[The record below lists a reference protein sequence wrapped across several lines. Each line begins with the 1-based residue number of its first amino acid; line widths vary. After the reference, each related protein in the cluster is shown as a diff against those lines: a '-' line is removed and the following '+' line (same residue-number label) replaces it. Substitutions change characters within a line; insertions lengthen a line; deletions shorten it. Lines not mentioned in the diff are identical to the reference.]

1 MSCVVLQPNN
11 RRMIACH
18 ECDLLQHE
26 VALPVGG
33 VARCRRCSG
42 LLYRN
47 HPRGLE
53 RALAYTLGAL
63 VLFAISNTFPIVGL
77 EVNGELIQTT
87 LLGTASKLYRDGM
100 WLVAALVLFT
110 TLLAPLAHL
119 LAMLYVLLPL
129 RFGRL
134 PRSPENVIRLL
145 TEVRHWG
152 MVEVFVLGVLV
163 SLVKLADLAKI
174 VPGVALWSFGGLMIL
189 FTAASTAFDPRQ
201 IWLKLENAS

>member
-1 MSCVVLQPNN
+1 MPDGNQL
-11 RRMIACH
+11 IACH

-26 VALPVGG
+26 VALPEGG
-33 VARCRRCSG
+33 VARCRRCGG
-42 LLYRN
+42 LLYRS

-63 VLFAISNTFPIVGL
+63 VLFVISNTFPIVGL
-77 EVNGELIQTT
+77 EVNGDLIQAT
-87 LLGTASKLYRDGM
+87 LLGTVSMLYRDGM
-100 WLVAALVLFT
+100 WLVAALLLFT
-110 TLLAPLAHL
+110 TVLAPLVHL

-129 RFGRL
+129 QFGAL
-134 PRSPENVIRLL
+134 PRSPELVVRVL
-145 TEVRHWG
+145 TEVKHWG

-189 FTAASTAFDPRQ
+189 FTAASIAFDPRQ
-201 IWLKLENAS
+201 IWLKMEHAS